1 SPTASAPTSTS
12 PRCRIRCTV
21 SGWPSASSPSWTP
34 GQRAT
39 RWPSCTRAPSC
50 AASPMP
56 RSARRRRCSRT
67 PTWRSAASSC
77 RSSIR
82 RPHGACRCPERHFA
96 STTRPGTSARR
107 RGSTRIAMRCC
118 ATGQPSEEKTSRRG
132 VARRAFRCYATLR
145 SVPSDRTA
153 RRKAQLLDA
162 FVRYLLRRGVSD
174 ISLRPAAAALGTSP
188 RMLIYYF
195 GSRKRLLF
203 DAMAEIRIRERA
215 RFMQQIERRPPGLS
229 TREFLMA
236 SWRWYASKR
245 REPYLRL
252 LFELYGLAFVNPKRY
267 RGFLTAMAED
277 FFGMIEAGLRHPGPS
292 QRDNPL
298 AATLYPAPPPRPLI
312 YPPIHRPPRRL
323 RPARPPG
330 P

>member
-1 SPTASAPTSTS
+1 A
-12 PRCRIRCTV
+12 V
-21 SGWPSASSPSWTP
+21 
-34 GQRAT
+34 
-39 RWPSCTRAPSC
+39 
-50 AASPMP
+50 P
-56 RSARRRRCSRT
+56 RSGVSHRRRALARHRAAT
-67 PTWRSAASSC
+67 P
-77 RSSIR
+77 
-82 RPHGACRCPERHFA
+82 
-96 STTRPGTSARR
+96 RPG
-107 RGSTRIAMRCC
+107 
-118 ATGQPSEEKTSRRG
+118 SRRG
-132 VARRAFRCYATLR
+132 FARVVDRLRKRHRAARVPVLFDFG

-203 DAMAEIRIRERA
+203 DAMEEIRVRERA
-215 RFMQQIERRPPGLS
+215 RFMQEIQSRPPGLS

-245 REPYLRL
+245 RERYLRL

-277 FFGMIEAGLRHPGPS
+277 FFGMMEAGLRSQGPS
-292 QRDNPL
+292 PRH
-298 AATLYPAPPPRPLI
+298 TPPPPPP
-312 YPPIHRPPRRL
+312 YPPPP
-323 RPARPPG
+323 PP
-330 P
+330 PPS